1 MACNTVPYMPEQP
14 ALSPAD
20 ADDLRQ
26 ALAFALTFDGRK
38 RFRHADE
45 IAARITADHLV
56 RYLEMAGYVVMRRPG
71 RGDLAAVARGA
82 GPVSR

>member
-1 MACNTVPYMPEQP
+1 MPEQP

-20 ADDLRQ
+20 PDDLRQ

-38 RFRHADE
+38 QFRNADE

-71 RGDLAAVARGA
+71 RGDFAGVARGP
-82 GPVSR
+82 GPASR